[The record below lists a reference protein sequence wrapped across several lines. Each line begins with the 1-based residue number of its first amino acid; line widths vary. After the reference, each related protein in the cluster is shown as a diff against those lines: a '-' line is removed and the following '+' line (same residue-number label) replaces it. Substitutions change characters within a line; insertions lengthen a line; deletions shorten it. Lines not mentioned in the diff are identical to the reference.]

1 MLIQW
6 WMGYSKPE
14 LLSSSDP
21 HPDTPF
27 RHSIW
32 HTISKY
38 IWHVYIF
45 FGILSDI
52 LPGICSDILSDNLSG
67 IYSGILSGIYSDI
80 LSGIY
85 SGILSGIYSGILSGI
100 YSDILLAPILASF
113 LTFDQASILTFY
125 LASILT
131 FYLASILASNILA
144 FYLAST
150 LTFFLASILAFYL
163 ASFQAFFLAFY
174 LAPIPTFFLAS
185 ILNKWL
191 LFISQGFLQKEPQ
204 QTQSVQTFILDED
217 SSCLMQYLQETLVKR
232 ARSICLG
239 DSKQFN
245 IEQMGYIISY
255 PPTFSTWWNHMLLH
269 VSSFFTGSDPDSMI
283 VGFDCTDSMFSGETA
298 ICWWT
303 LMNVPYFVVAEIPF
317 WLVNPP
323 FFLLKLSIFQL
334 CFVLKL
340 RFLLGKTLIFLTY
353 SPMFVS

>member
-1 MLIQW
+1 MA
-6 WMGYSKPE
+6 Y
-14 LLSSSDP
+14 
-21 HPDTPF
+21 
-27 RHSIW
+27 
-32 HTISKY
+32 
-38 IWHVYIF
+38 F

-67 IYSGILSGIYSDI
+67 IYSGILSGI
-80 LSGIY
+80 
-85 SGILSGIYSGILSGI
+85 LSGI
-100 YSDILLAPILASF
+100 YSDILSASILAFYLASILAFYLASILTFYLASILASNILAFYRASTLTSFLAPILAF
-113 LTFDQASILTFY
+113 FLTFY

-131 FYLASILASNILA
+131 FYLASFLTFYLASVLASNILA

-191 LFISQGFLQKEPQ
+191 LFISRGFLQKEPQ
-204 QTQSVQTFILDED
+204 QAQSVQTFILDED
-217 SSCLMQYLQETLVKR
+217 SLCLLQYLQETLVKR
-232 ARSICLG
+232 ASSICLG

-303 LMNVPYFVVAEIPF
+303 LMNSPYFVVAEIPF

-340 RFLLGKTLIFLTY
+340 RFLLGKTFIFLTY